1 MSVDQ
6 PEPAANPAPRQ
17 ALGGVPPLLV
27 VVIALVAGLVG
38 FTIGSLTSEDD
49 AVAVAVADSDADV
62 EDTAGLLD
70 ALEGDP
76 DGAANGATEPAG
88 GEPAGDEPAGDEPAG
103 DVQAQEDPGAS
114 AGADPSG
121 LPDAEPA
128 TRPTLGAADAP
139 VVMEIYS
146 DFACPFCVRH
156 DLEVEPELI
165 ERYVEPGLLR
175 LVWFDTPFQ
184 GQRALQLAVAARAG
198 QRQDAFWEVK
208 EAIFAEGPSGSSLE
222 ELVALAE
229 SRGLDGQR
237 FAQDLEDPE
246 LVRIVQSDLQRS
258 QQLQVQGTPTFLIN
272 GERIVGA
279 QALPTFLS
287 VIDIALEQA

>member
-1 MSVDQ
+1 MSVDH
-6 PEPAANPAPRQ
+6 PEPPSNPAPRP

-27 VVIALVAGLVG
+27 VAIALVAGLVG
-38 FTIGSLTSEDD
+38 FTIGSLNAEADPSPVAAD
-49 AVAVAVADSDADV
+49 A
-62 EDTAGLLD
+62 EDTAGQLD
-70 ALEGDP
+70 GSQD
-76 DGAANGATEPAG
+76 AAAG
-88 GEPAGDEPAGDEPAG
+88 
-103 DVQAQEDPGAS
+103 
-114 AGADPSG
+114 AGADGTEVDEVDEGAQGAQEAGNPSAPATPDESG
-121 LPDAEPA
+121 LVDAEAA
-128 TRPTLGAADAP
+128 TRPTLGAPDAP

-165 ERYVEPGLLR
+165 ERYVEPGLMR

-208 EAIFAEGPSGSSLE
+208 EAIFAEGPAGSSAE

-229 SRGLDGQR
+229 SRGLDGER
-237 FAQDLEDPE
+237 FAHDLEDPE
-246 LVRIVQSDLQRS
+246 LVRLVQSDLERS
-258 QQLQVQGTPTFLIN
+258 QQLQVQGTPTFLVN

-279 QALPTFLS
+279 QPLPAFLA
-287 VIDIALEQA
+287 VIDVALEEA

>member
-6 PEPAANPAPRQ
+6 PEPSANTAPRP

-27 VVIALVAGLVG
+27 VAIALVAGLVG
-38 FTIGSLTSEDD
+38 FTIGSLNAEAEPAPVAAD
-49 AVAVAVADSDADV
+49 AGA
-62 EDTAGLLD
+62 EDTAGLIDGLED
-70 ALEGDP
+70 AAA
-76 DGAANGATEPAG
+76 GAAAGGAEAGAG
-88 GEPAGDEPAGDEPAG
+88 GEADDEAQGAQQADNPSAPATPSE
-103 DVQAQEDPGAS
+103 
-114 AGADPSG
+114 SG
-121 LPDAEPA
+121 LVDAEAA
-128 TRPTLGAADAP
+128 TRPTLGAPDAP

-208 EAIFAEGPSGSSLE
+208 EAIFAEGPSGSSIE

-229 SRGLDGQR
+229 SRGLDGER

-258 QQLQVQGTPTFLIN
+258 QQLQVQGTPTFLVN